1 MKLNQKETNQETADQ
16 EEISKTVRGLKG
28 PFFYANMKILLLEDD
43 LILNE
48 ILEEHL
54 TNQKLQVITTFT
66 SNEAIKYL
74 YSETFDLLILDVNVP
89 DLNGFELLKELRK
102 NNILTPAIFVTSLN
116 MVEDMQKGFDSG
128 CDDYIKK
135 PFELKELDIRINNIK
150 RLFNIDRQ
158 IIKIDEKSYLD
169 LQNLEIILNNERFL
183 ISRKESEILAYL
195 LNNSKKTISIEEFIN
210 NIWSYEDSV
219 ESSTIR
225 TYIKNLRKILGED
238 KILNIRG
245 VGYRFNK

>member
-1 MKLNQKETNQETADQ
+1 
-16 EEISKTVRGLKG
+16 
-28 PFFYANMKILLLEDD
+28 MKILLLEDD

-74 YSETFDLLILDVNVP
+74 YSEIFDLLILDVNVP

-102 NNILTPAIFVTSLN
+102 NNILTPTIFITSLN

-195 LNNSKKTISIEEFIN
+195 LNNSKKTISIEEFTN

>member
-1 MKLNQKETNQETADQ
+1 
-16 EEISKTVRGLKG
+16 
-28 PFFYANMKILLLEDD
+28 
-43 LILNE
+43 
-48 ILEEHL
+48 
-54 TNQKLQVITTFT
+54 
-66 SNEAIKYL
+66 
-74 YSETFDLLILDVNVP
+74 
-89 DLNGFELLKELRK
+89 
-102 NNILTPAIFVTSLN
+102 

-150 RLFNIDRQ
+150 RLFNIDIK
-158 IIKIDEKSYLD
+158 IIKIDENSYLD
-169 LQNLEIILNNERFL
+169 LQNLEINLNKKSFIISKKSLKFL
-183 ISRKESEILAYL
+183 LYL
-195 LNNSKKTISIEEFIN
+195 LNNPKKTISIEEIIN

-245 VGYRFNK
+245 VGYRFNF